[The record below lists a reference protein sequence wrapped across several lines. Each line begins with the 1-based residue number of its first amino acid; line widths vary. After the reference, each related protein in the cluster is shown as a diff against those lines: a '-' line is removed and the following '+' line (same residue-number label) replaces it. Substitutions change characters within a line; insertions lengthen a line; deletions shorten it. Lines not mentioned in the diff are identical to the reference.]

1 MPVKRYLIDIS
12 LPDSSLNTIRL
23 LQKSPKKRVLSSPTV
38 DLKRL
43 SLALRSKVKTPL
55 STMRL
60 MDLVTQ
66 LYSVLMA
73 SEQKAQLKLDLIQAK
88 NEYEQELKL
97 AKKYNYLDGKNRIPK
112 KISIRQ

>member
-1 MPVKRYLIDIS
+1 
-12 LPDSSLNTIRL
+12 
-23 LQKSPKKRVLSSPTV
+23 
-38 DLKRL
+38 
-43 SLALRSKVKTPL
+43 
-55 STMRL
+55 MRL